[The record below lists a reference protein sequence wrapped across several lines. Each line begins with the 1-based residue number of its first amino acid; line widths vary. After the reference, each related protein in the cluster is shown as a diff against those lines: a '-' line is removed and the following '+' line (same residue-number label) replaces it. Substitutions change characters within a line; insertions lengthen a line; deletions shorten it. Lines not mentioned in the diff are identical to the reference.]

1 MTTALAFS
9 PALAYES
16 KDMASRGPILI
27 EGNSNFTLANGVVS
41 GSGAV
46 GDPFIIEG
54 WDIDASSADGIKVR
68 NTSAFFVI
76 RNCLIRNAKDRLG
89 NGVHLENVVNG
100 KIENVRN
107 DNNWNA
113 IFLSTSSNNIVKDCS
128 SQNNRRGIF
137 LDHSS
142 ANVIENCSFQN
153 NVGGIVLFS
162 SEFNTVRNCTAL
174 SNDTGILLTFS
185 ENNEVK
191 ACTVPKSKIGIF
203 LESSS
208 GNVIS
213 GCTVENSSFGCIA
226 VIPVTGYESSDNNRI
241 YHNNFLNNPQ
251 QAYENGSNYWDNG
264 YPSGGNYWSDY
275 TGVDVD
281 NDGIGDTPYSIP
293 GGNQDRYPLMSPFVP
308 EAEGAPQAP
317 TRWPLI
323 AGIVGIIAIIGIGLA
338 IYVKKALKGGR
349 TERNFYLLS
358 LHHRTS
364 N

>member
-9 PALAYES
+9 PALAYEYES
-16 KDMASRGPILI
+16 KDMASREPILI
-27 EGNSNFTLANGVVS
+27 EGNSNFTPANGVVS
-41 GSGAV
+41 GSGAA

-68 NTSAFFVI
+68 NTSAFFTI
-76 RNCLIRNAKDRLG
+76 RNCIIRNAKDRLG
-89 NGVHLENVVNG
+89 NGVHLENVMNG
-100 KIENVRN
+100 KIENVGN

-113 IFLSTSSNNIVKDCS
+113 IFLSTSSNNIVKGCS

-153 NVGGIVLFS
+153 NVGGIVLFG
-162 SEFNTVRNCTAL
+162 SEFNIVRNCTTS

-191 ACTVPKSKIGIF
+191 ACTVSKSKVGVF

-208 GNVIS
+208 GNVVS
-213 GCTVENSSFGCIA
+213 GCTVENSSFGGIA
-226 VIPVTGYESSDNNRI
+226 VIQVVGYESSDNNCI
-241 YHNNFLNNPQ
+241 YHNNFLNNPT

-264 YPSGGNYWSDY
+264 YPSGGNYWNDY
-275 TGVDVD
+275 AGVDID
-281 NDGIGDTPYSIP
+281 NDGIGDTPYSIL
-293 GGNQDRYPLMSPFVP
+293 GDNNQDHYPLMNPFVP
-308 EAEGAPQAP
+308 EEMPPEEIPQVP

-323 AGIVGIIAIIGIGLA
+323 AGIVGIIVIICIGLS
-338 IYVKKALKGGR
+338 IYTKR
-349 TERNFYLLS
+349 R
-358 LHHRTS
+358 
-364 N
+364 